1 MATKKKLPS
10 QIVAALSSSGG
21 DTGTTYFAGYVLDI
35 TDKLRETIDRMYEVL
50 AGDDDIHSIAINVS
64 GFVVPGGDN
73 DGPDDVREH
82 DKEKL
87 EELID
92 DLQQVEP
99 RAPTAK
105 ELRLLKKM
113 EVHGCRG
120 ERLVISKYVD
130 PYIVCHEKYG
140 YEEFTSVSI
149 GLLSPAGL
157 IRMRDQMAADRD
169 ASIKEQSAVKSNPSS
184 TQPSTA
190 AAAAAAAVVVP
201 TA

>member
-21 DTGTTYFAGYVLDI
+21 DTGTTYFAGYVLDV
-35 TDKLRETIDRMYEVL
+35 TDKLREKIDSLYEVVTS
-50 AGDDDIHSIAINVS
+50 DDDIHSIAISVS
-64 GFVVPGGDN
+64 GFVVPGGEN
-73 DGPDDVREH
+73 DGPDNVRES

-113 EVHGCRG
+113 EVHGCCG

-149 GLLSPAGL
+149 GLLAPAGL
-157 IRMRDQMAADRD
+157 VRMREQMAADRD
-169 ASIKEQSAVKSNPSS
+169 ARIKEQSAVEPKLFSA
-184 TQPSTA
+184 QPSTA
-190 AAAAAAAVVVP
+190 TTAP